1 MPQDAMFPPPITLED
16 HEHSKEENDGKSK
29 VVQLQGLMEI
39 AVHFKNAQGSVA
51 KWSKQLM

>member
-51 KWSKQLM
+51 K